1 MPSIKIISFG
11 TLTDGTPV
19 KAVELH
25 NGVVTARII
34 TYGAT
39 LQALMAPGR
48 DGTLADIVL
57 GHDDPQGYE
66 ASAIYLGA
74 TVGRYANRIREGRFR
89 LDGKDY
95 RLAINNG
102 PNALHGGV
110 KGFDK
115 AIWTIGASRAD
126 ASHAAVTFGHVSPDG
141 DEGYPGNLTVAVT
154 YSLGTDNALTISY
167 AATTDAA
174 TVVNL
179 TNHALFNL
187 AGHGTALD
195 AELTLACDAY
205 TPVDETLIPTGEL
218 KDVTGTPFDFR
229 AGAVI
234 DDQVRMDDDQIRVGR
249 GFDHNF
255 AVKGGVT
262 TEPKLAVDMV
272 HRASGRGLRILTT
285 EPGIQ
290 VYSGNFLDG
299 SIAGKGGRMLRQGD
313 GVAFEAQHY
322 PDSPNQPAFPST
334 VLRPGEVY
342 RQVTVHQLYVA

>member
-1 MPSIKIISFG
+1 MPSIKITPFG
-11 TLTDGTPV
+11 TLSDGTPV

-25 NGVVTARII
+25 NGVVTARVI
-34 TYGAT
+34 TFGAT

-48 DGTLADIVL
+48 DGVLADIVL

-66 ASAIYLGA
+66 ASAVYLGA
-74 TVGRYANRIREGRFR
+74 TVGRYANRIRDGRFC
-89 LDGKDY
+89 LEGKDY
-95 RLAINNG
+95 VLARNNG
-102 PNALHGGV
+102 SNALHGGV

-126 ASHAAVTFGHVSPDG
+126 ASHAAVTFGHVSPDS
-141 DEGYPGNLTVAVT
+141 DEGYPGTLTVAVT
-154 YSLGTDNALTISY
+154 YSLGSDNALTISY
-167 AATTDAA
+167 EATTDAA

-187 AGHGTALD
+187 AGHGSALD
-195 AELTLACDAY
+195 AELVLACDAY

-218 KDVTGTPFDFR
+218 RDVTGTPFDFR
-229 AGAVI
+229 TGAVI
-234 DDQVRMDDDQIRVGR
+234 DDRVRVDDAQIRIGR

-255 AVKGGVT
+255 VVSGGVT
-262 TEPKLAVDMV
+262 AEPKPAVDMV

-299 SIAGKGGRMLRQGD
+299 TIVGKSGRMLRQGD
-313 GVAFEAQHY
+313 GIAFEAQHF
-322 PDSPNQPAFPST
+322 PDSPNQAAFPST
-334 VLRPGEVY
+334 VLLPGEVY